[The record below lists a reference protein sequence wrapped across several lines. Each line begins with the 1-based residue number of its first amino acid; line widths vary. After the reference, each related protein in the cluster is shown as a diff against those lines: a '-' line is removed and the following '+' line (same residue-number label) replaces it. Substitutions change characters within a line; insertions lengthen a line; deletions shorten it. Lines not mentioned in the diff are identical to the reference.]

1 MSRRAIP
8 DRALALG
15 VGLLHWVTLPLLLLA
30 AWWTLSANSTSAFFP
45 PLADILEAFPDTWL
59 EGRLASEAL
68 PSLGRLLAGY
78 GLAVVVG
85 VALGVL
91 IGLKPAVRAFCE
103 PTLELF
109 RAIPPPVMIP
119 VLMLFLGIFS
129 TMKVVIIA
137 TGCLWP
143 ILLNTIEGVRGVDDV
158 LRDTS
163 KTFRFTRLTF
173 LRSVVLRGA
182 SPQIFAG
189 ARQSLSVGIILMVI
203 SEMFAAT
210 NGLGFTIVQFQRTFA
225 LTQMWTGILLLGVLG
240 VVLAATFM
248 LVQRYALRWYDGLR
262 RAQKER

>member
-1 MSRRAIP
+1 MRTSILA
-8 DRALALG
+8 DRVRTIA
-15 VGLLHWVTLPLLLLA
+15 VGFLHWVTLPVLLLA
-30 AWWTLSANSTSAFFP
+30 AWWTLSASSTSAFFP
-45 PLADILEAFPDTWL
+45 PLADIVEAFPETWL
-59 EGRLASEAL
+59 EGRLVSEAL
-68 PSLGRLLAGY
+68 PSLWRLLLGY
-78 GLAVVVG
+78 GIAVVAG

-91 IGLKPAVRAFCE
+91 IGLRPAVRAFCE
-103 PTLELF
+103 PTLELV

-137 TGCLWP
+137 IGCLWP

-163 KTFRFTRLTF
+163 RTFRFGRLTF
-173 LRSVVLRGA
+173 LRRVVLRGA

-189 ARQSLSVGIILMVI
+189 ARQALSVGIILMVI

-225 LTQMWTGILLLGVLG
+225 LTQMWTGILLLGLLG
-240 VVLAATFM
+240 VLLAAMFM
-248 LVQRYALRWYDGLR
+248 IVQRSALRWYDGLR
-262 RAQKER
+262 RAEKER

>member
-1 MSRRAIP
+1 MTTSP
-8 DRALALG
+8 LAERLRSVG
-15 VGLLHWVTLPLLLLA
+15 TGLLHWVTLPALLLA
-30 AWWTLSANSTSAFFP
+30 AWWTLSAGSTSAFFP
-45 PLADILEAFPDTWL
+45 PLADIVEAFPETWF
-59 EGRLASEAL
+59 EGRLVDEAL
-68 PSLGRLLAGY
+68 PSLGRLLLGY
-78 GLAVVVG
+78 IIALVVG
-85 VALGVL
+85 VALGLLV
-91 IGLKPAVRAFCE
+91 GLRPAVRAFCE
-103 PTLELF
+103 PTLELL

-163 KTFRFTRLTF
+163 RTFRFGRMTF
-173 LRSVVLRGA
+173 LRRVVLRGA

-225 LTQMWTGILLLGVLG
+225 LTQMWTGILLLGLLG
-240 VVLAATFM
+240 VLLAALFM
-248 LVQRYALRWYDGLR
+248 LVERSALGWYDGLR
-262 RAQKER
+262 RAEKER

>member
-1 MSRRAIP
+1 MNDKLMAVC
-8 DRALALG
+8 
-15 VGLLHWVTLPLLLLA
+15 VGLFHWVTLPAVLLV
-30 AWWTLSANSTSAFFP
+30 AWWTLSASSTSPFFP
-45 PLADILEAFPDTWL
+45 PLADVLGAFPDTWF
-59 EGRLASEAL
+59 EGRLTSQAL
-68 PSLGRLLAGY
+68 PSLGRLLLGY
-78 GLAVVVG
+78 GVAVVVG
-85 VALGVL
+85 VALGML
-91 IGLKPAVRAFCE
+91 IGLRPAVRAFCE

-119 VLMLFLGIFS
+119 VLMLFLGIDS

-143 ILLNTIEGVRGVDDV
+143 ILLNTVEGVRGVDDV

-163 KTFRFTRLTF
+163 RTFRFSRTSF
-173 LRSVVLRGA
+173 LRRVVLRGA

-189 ARQSLSVGIILMVI
+189 ARQALSVGIILMVI

-240 VVLAATFM
+240 VLLAAMFM
-248 LVQRYALRWYDGLR
+248 LVQRFALRWYDGLR
-262 RAQKER
+262 RAEKER

>member
-1 MSRRAIP
+1 MK
-8 DRALALG
+8 DRLITLCG
-15 VGLLHWVTLPLLLLA
+15 GFLHWLTLPLALLA
-30 AWWTLSANSTSAFFP
+30 VWWILSANSTSPFFP
-45 PLADILEAFPDTWL
+45 PLADVARAFRETWL
-59 EGRLASEAL
+59 DGRLTSEAL
-68 PSLGRLLAGY
+68 PSIGRLLLGY
-78 GLAVVVG
+78 GIAVL
-85 VALGVL
+85 VAVPLGIL
-91 IGLKPAVRAFCE
+91 IGLRPAVRAFCE

-143 ILLNTIEGVRGVDDV
+143 ILLNTIEGVRGVDDG
-158 LRDTS
+158 LRDAS
-163 KTFRFTRLTF
+163 RTFRFSRVSF
-173 LRSVVLRGA
+173 IRRVILRGS

-225 LTQMWTGILLLGVLG
+225 LTQMWTGILLLGALG
-240 VVLAATFM
+240 VLLASVFM
-248 LVQRYALRWYDGLR
+248 LVQRFALRWYDGLR
-262 RAQKER
+262 RAEKER